1 MTSATT
7 APPAAGP
14 RYAAYPS
21 LRGRVAFV
29 SGGSTGLGAE
39 FVAGMV
45 FGGFGGPVPTD
56 LFIGT
61 STEGPSAQE
70 LRNEPS
76 AGAIFHAVPGH
87 RGRSVTAFACA
98 ETTGP

>member
-1 MTSATT
+1 MDVTSAQVLPGVSRTH
-7 APPAAGP
+7 AEGVVWEDPAGNM
-14 RYAAYPS
+14 
-21 LRGRVAFV
+21 
-29 SGGSTGLGAE
+29 E
-39 FVAGMV
+39 
-45 FGGFGGPVPTD
+45 FGGFGGPGPTD
-56 LFIGT
+56 LFIST

-87 RGRSVTAFACA
+87 RDRSVIAFVGA